1 MVNLLKKPLHKH
13 LPLIGLLSVQLLAGI
28 ILTPLNNFGGI
39 YINETFGYS
48 LRDVALVIALG
59 QLIGMVTSILSGS
72 LNDRWGYKWFLLLG
86 ASSLAFSSL
95 MFIIQVPWLVILLW
109 WLTSVGMGFSTVSG
123 QGYLV
128 VASSAG
134 ILGLASAL
142 FNWGYTLG
150 GAVGTPLA
158 TMILGENN
166 YIALGLFLSG
176 LGVLVI
182 LIASLLPRLYSQDK
196 AKPTELIQVGY
207 GVLLRRHIAIL
218 SLLRFLPTCFYGI
231 LTLLPLLIKQQSG
244 SNVTVAVY
252 VTTSSIFAS
261 LTQLLAGR
269 IADRYG
275 ARLPTQIAFGFILV
289 SIVGMIFTAQT
300 LWGLF
305 IFGTLGIGAAWALST
320 LLPSLVVTAAEPEIR
335 GRVFGILHFLWT
347 IAMALGTLLGG
358 SLLEINVQLPFMIVG
373 ILNIIALA
381 LTIPFFQMAKAKRD
395 LTTVS

>member
-1 MVNLLKKPLHKH
+1 MANLLKKPLHKH
-13 LPLIGLLSVQLLAGI
+13 LPLIGLLGVQLLTGI

-39 YINETFGYS
+39 YINEVLGYS
-48 LRDVALVIALG
+48 LRDVALVIAFG
-59 QLIGMVTSILSGS
+59 QLIGMVTSILSGGF
-72 LNDRWGYKWFLLLG
+72 NDRWGYKWFILLG
-86 ASSLAFSSL
+86 ASSIAISSL
-95 MFIIQVPWLVILLW
+95 MFVFQVPWFVILLW
-109 WLTSVGMGFSTVSG
+109 WLTSAGMGFSTVSG

-128 VASSAG
+128 IASSTG

-150 GAVGTPLA
+150 GAVGTPIA
-158 TMILGENN
+158 TVILGEDN
-166 YIALGLFLSG
+166 YPALGLFLAG

-182 LIASLLPRLYSQDK
+182 LIASLLPRLHSRDED
-196 AKPTELIQVGY
+196 KPTELIQVGY
-207 GVLLRRHIAIL
+207 GVLLHRHIAIL
-218 SLLRFLPTCFYGI
+218 SLLRFLPTCFYGV
-231 LTLLPLLIKQQSG
+231 LSLLPLLIKQQSG
-244 SNVTVAVY
+244 SNVVVAMY
-252 VTTSSIFAS
+252 VTISSIFAS

-275 ARLPTQIAFGFILV
+275 VRLPTQVAFGFILL
-289 SIVGMIFTAQT
+289 SIVGMIFTVKT
-300 LWGLF
+300 PWGLF

-358 SLLEINVQLPFMIVG
+358 TLLEVNAQLPFMIVG

-381 LTIPFFQMAKAKRD
+381 LTIPFFRSQK
-395 LTTVS
+395 